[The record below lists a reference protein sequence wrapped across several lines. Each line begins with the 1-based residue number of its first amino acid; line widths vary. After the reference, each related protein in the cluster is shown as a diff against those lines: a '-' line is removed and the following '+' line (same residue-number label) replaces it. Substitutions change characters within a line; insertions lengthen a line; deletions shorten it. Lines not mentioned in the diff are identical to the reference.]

1 MGFEKITL
9 EHKRQVL
16 EELAD
21 VKALFASRNW
31 FPGTSGN
38 LSMRVG
44 DFDPEQFYFAVTASG
59 KDKSLHTPEDFLLLI
74 RKAKRSKRLR

>member
-21 VKALFASRNW
+21 IKALFAGRNW

-59 KDKSLHTPEDFLLLI
+59 KDKSLRTPEDFLLWTNT
-74 RKAKRSKRLR
+74 AKQLKQQR

>member
-21 VKALFASRNW
+21 IKALFASRNW

-44 DFDPEQFYFAVTASG
+44 EFDPEQFYFAVTASG
-59 KDKSLHTPEDFLLLI
+59 RINRFAR
-74 RKAKRSKRLR
+74 RKISCLWTSMVKRSKQQL